1 MFEDTRIICTFK
13 FQCDKQWED
22 LNKITENRNVRYC
35 SDCRK
40 PVFMCNSYEEL
51 AEHAERSECIA
62 FKFHDELAVTMGE
75 VAFPYDTSA

>member
-1 MFEDTRIICTFK
+1 MIEDSRIICTFK
-13 FQCDKQWED
+13 FQCDKQWEE
-22 LNKITENRNVRYC
+22 LSKISENRNVRYC

-62 FKFHDELAVTMGE
+62 FKSHYEREILVGE
-75 VAFPYDTSA
+75 IASPYDTSA